1 MLKGGERKLFKLL
14 LKEVNQI
21 SNDANKKFDE
31 KVKVLYP
38 HSFSEE
44 KKHVQQSNS
53 KYKKSLEERRC
64 RKWLKFRHKA
74 MKATKKRKEVLV
86 SDVVEKALEENQRK
100 RNNIL

>member
-1 MLKGGERKLFKLL
+1 MLKGGERKLSKLL
-14 LKEVNQI
+14 LKEVNEI

-38 HSFSEE
+38 HSFSERK

-53 KYKKSLEERRC
+53 KYKKSLEERRR

-74 MKATKKRKEVLV
+74 MKVTQRNEVLV
-86 SDVVEKALEENQRK
+86 SDVVEKALQENQRK
-100 RNNIL
+100 RNNVL